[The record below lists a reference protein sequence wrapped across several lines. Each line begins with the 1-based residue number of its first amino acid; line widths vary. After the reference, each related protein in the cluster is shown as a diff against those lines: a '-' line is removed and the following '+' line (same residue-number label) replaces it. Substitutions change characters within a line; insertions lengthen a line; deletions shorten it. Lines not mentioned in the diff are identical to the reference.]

1 MGEDCPEGYEKR
13 VEMLKAQNCCLCK
26 DCYYLKRGS
35 LNNMKQSEL
44 ITNLNENESFNDK
57 QLGLFNKS

>member
-1 MGEDCPEGYEKR
+1 
-13 VEMLKAQNCCLCK
+13 MLKAQNCCLCK